1 MRPLVV
7 LVDGADCDP
16 AAPAVGPLDPGLL
29 GHGVYESI
37 RTYGGVP
44 FGVTEHLGR
53 LAHGAAALD
62 IPCPVDDLA
71 REVPEAV
78 RLRDAEDESR
88 IRVFLTAGGTRIV
101 IADAIPD
108 RRRDRDGG
116 LAAVILPWRRDPDGP
131 TAGVKAS
138 STAASRVGLRYA
150 LERQAA
156 TGIWVTPAG
165 NVSEA
170 LAANVFA
177 VVSGVV
183 VTPPLSDGAL
193 AGVTRSKIL
202 RFAAE
207 AGIECVERSVSPA
220 DLAWAGEAFVSATSE
235 PVVPLVQLDGR
246 PVGDGSPGPVTRQL
260 QELFDRRARGG

>member
-7 LVDGADCDP
+7 LVDGADRDP
-16 AAPAVGPLDPGLL
+16 AAPAVDPLDPGLL

-37 RTYGGVP
+37 RTYDGIP
-44 FGVTEHLGR
+44 FGVAEHLGR
-53 LAHGAAALD
+53 LADGAAALD
-62 IPCPVDDLA
+62 IPCPVEDLA
-71 REVPEAV
+71 REVPGAV
-78 RLRDAEDESR
+78 RLRDAADESR

-108 RRRDRDGG
+108 RRRDRDEG

-177 VVSGVV
+177 VIGDVV
-183 VTPPLSDGAL
+183 ATPPLSDGAL

-202 RFAAE
+202 RFAADE
-207 AGIECVERSVSPA
+207 GIECAERSFSPS
-220 DLAWAGEAFVSATSE
+220 DLAWSGEAFVSATSE
-235 PVVPLVQLDGR
+235 PVVPLVRLDGQ

-260 QELFDRRARGG
+260 QKLFDRRARGG